1 MGEFPPD
8 ATGPLIIGV
17 VVLAFCFLLTRLIRH
32 WESARGSDQRKE
44 IAWRGTYSQG
54 FQRSLDIMG
63 AIPAQVVSADP
74 NRGTITARTGLTF
87 LGYRATV
94 NIQLQTIEGVTTVL
108 VEPVPSAGVFDW
120 GESRRLV
127 NRFLEIWDRL
137 PEPES

>member
-8 ATGPLIIGV
+8 AAGPLIIGA
-17 VVLAFCFLLTRLIRH
+17 VVLVLCYFLTRLIRH
-32 WESARGSDQRKE
+32 WESTRGSDQRRE
-44 IAWRGTYSQG
+44 IAWLGTYSQG

-74 NRGTITARTGLTF
+74 NRGTITARTGLT
-87 LGYRATV
+87 LLSYGATV
-94 NIQLQTIEGVTTVL
+94 NVHLQTIEGVTTVF
-108 VEPVPSAGVFDW
+108 VEPAPSASVYDW

-127 NRFLEIWDRL
+127 SRFLEIWDRL